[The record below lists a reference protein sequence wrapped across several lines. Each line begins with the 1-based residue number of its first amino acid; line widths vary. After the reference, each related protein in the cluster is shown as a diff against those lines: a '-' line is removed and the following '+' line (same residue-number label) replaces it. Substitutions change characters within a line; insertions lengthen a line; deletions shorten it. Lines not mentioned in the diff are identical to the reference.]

1 MQSQYARSPATH
13 IRVNLQPS
21 FLDAPIRPSCGDWAC
36 REANHTADKS
46 GPHFRRHSSNLI
58 AGGRGSFE
66 IGHPLPPGDHPS
78 PVAPWP
84 AGKALARSCVLTVSL
99 IFAKTADHSSE
110 RRLDEHPEG
119 PQRPRDA
126 WTCSVQVRSDRL
138 LDGWGEPQARHPR
151 TSLQGDRP
159 NRSWIPGWTD
169 SRSRCSVQPVRWRF
183 TRWSPRSGPN
193 RGYWP
198 RCWRLWAFL
207 RVTTR
212 KPNKPRLR
220 LEPTRPAR
228 SLTPDGTS
236 EGTPNRHDAQ
246 EKPLPSQDR
255 GHGPQMTMADVL
267 RERLRLN
274 PPDQQV
280 VWNNCFTRQPSK

>member
-1 MQSQYARSPATH
+1 MDG
-13 IRVNLQPS
+13 QPFTVLGS
-21 FLDAPIRPSCGDWAC
+21 AGQVTIHP
-36 REANHTADKS
+36 
-46 GPHFRRHSSNLI
+46 LI
-58 AGGRGSFE
+58 AEVRSQQGLLAS
-66 IGHPLPPGDHPS
+66 LL
-78 PVAPWP
+78 
-84 AGKALARSCVLTVSL
+84 KALGL
-99 IFAKTADHSSE
+99 
-110 RRLDEHPEG
+110 P
-119 PQRPRDA
+119 
-126 WTCSVQVRSDRL
+126 
-138 LDGWGEPQARHPR
+138 
-151 TSLQGDRP
+151 
-159 NRSWIPGWTD
+159 
-169 SRSRCSVQPVRWRF
+169 
-183 TRWSPRSGPN
+183 
-193 RGYWP
+193 
-198 RCWRLWAFL
+198 